1 MKILV
6 DISIPSLKVAG
17 TEPTT
22 GRVFEYDIISQGDTV
37 GSLRR
42 FNSADTWSVDT
53 HPDYTF
59 SIGFFG
65 RLIQV
70 MLEFQGPA

>member
-6 DISIPSLKVAG
+6 DSTVPSLEVAG
-17 TEPTT
+17 SEPN
-22 GRVFEYDIISQGDTV
+22 GRVFEYDIVSQGQVV

-53 HPDYTF
+53 QPDYTF

>member
-6 DISIPSLKVAG
+6 DSSVPSLEVAMDDGKGKVI
-17 TEPTT
+17 
-22 GRVFEYDIISQGDTV
+22 EYDIISQGEAV

-42 FNSADTWSVDT
+42 FDMSKTWSIDT

>member
-6 DISIPSLKVAG
+6 DSSIPSLKVAG
-17 TEPTT
+17 TEPK
-22 GRVFEYDIISQGDTV
+22 GRVFEYDIISQGQVV

-42 FNSADTWSVDT
+42 FEGADTWSIDT

-59 SIGFFG
+59 SIGFIG

-70 MLEFQGPA
+70 MLDLGTPA